1 MVPSPTLFLQPGNSK
16 PRPAHLLP
24 THRIC
29 LAAFRTGRGGAG
41 WLPSF
46 FPAGPCP
53 SAPSTTGPLS
63 STLSD
68 PFSIRPSCNRVLS
81 DLHLC
86 PLKPS
91 TRAHT
96 RSMTPAEGGTQRW
109 NTSVV

>member
-1 MVPSPTLFLQPGNSK
+1 MVSSPTLFLQPGTANPGLPTSS
-16 PRPAHLLP
+16 PPTASAWPPSGPAAAGLGGFLLP
-24 THRIC
+24 R
-29 LAAFRTGRGGAG
+29 RS
-41 WLPSF
+41 LPLR
-46 FPAGPCP
+46 AQHYR
-53 SAPSTTGPLS
+53 PLS

-68 PFSIRPSCNRVLS
+68 PFSIRLSCNRVLS

-96 RSMTPAEGGTQRW
+96 RSMTSVEGVTQRW